1 LTELKSGFIS
11 LDPLR
16 GWILDLYPSAF
27 GEMTVWLITEKGERV
42 KFIDEFLPKMYVSG
56 KIADLAKLASKL
68 RSCKSVIKW
77 AYVEKHAD
85 FMSDKKSRV
94 LEVTVADCRVR
105 LLLAR
110 RILRLGGYAKYRL
123 YNVDVPDVQMY
134 LYERGIF
141 PLAYVGVAFQGKR
154 VAYWLMDSVESLNY
168 KLPPMHLLKL
178 EVQIAKKKVVPSFKD
193 AIQSITLESNGEG
206 IVISEGN
213 EKQKLLNMVEA
224 VWKENPDV
232 VLTDGGDSF
241 LFPYLAHRASVNGVL
256 DRLVLG
262 REHTPLRAERRS
274 GTTFFS
280 YGRIYFKA
288 LTHRLY
294 GRIHVDT
301 QNTFIHS
308 SSGLHGLIEVARTCR
323 VPLHRAARA
332 SIGSIMSSLQL
343 YQATKDEILIP
354 WKKSEPESYKSGWE
368 LLIADR
374 GGFIFEP
381 KLGLHNN
388 VVEVDFASMF
398 PTLMATC
405 NISGETV
412 LCRCCPNSSLRVPEL
427 GYNVCRKREGI
438 VPKSLWLILR
448 KRTLYKKLRSEAENA
463 ESREMFDQR
472 QSALKWILVT
482 CFGYL
487 GYRNSRFGKVDAHI
501 AVCAFARD
509 ALLKTVRMAE
519 QRGFEV
525 VHGIVDSLWLKK
537 EGAEP
542 RDYAE
547 LCGAVSRKIGVPL
560 NVEGRYK
567 WIVFLP
573 SKTHAGVPVLN
584 RYYGVFDSGK
594 IKVRGIEVRRSDTPK
609 FIHDVQMDMIRVL
622 AKARNSKEFWERIP
636 EALNVL
642 RDYAKRLIEGRVPV
656 AELLIAKRLSKHPSN
671 YTHDVLNSI
680 AARQLLK
687 QGVEVSAGQ
696 IVQFLITQYRSKSA
710 FERVQPAQLLN
721 QDVRYDSRK
730 YLELLLSSASTILS
744 PFNCSVRN
752 LHYYIFQKNTEKSD
766 RSDSF
771 RNIDCVHHCPTRAVE
786 RLHRQT

>member
-1 LTELKSGFIS
+1 LTELKSDFIS
-11 LDPLR
+11 LNPLR

-27 GEMTVWLITEKGERV
+27 GEMTVWLITEKGDRV
-42 KFIDEFLPKMYVSG
+42 KFIDEFFPKIYVSG
-56 KIADLAKLASKL
+56 SIADLAKLADRL
-68 RSCKSVIKW
+68 RSSKSVVKW
-77 AYVEKHAD
+77 AYVEKYAD

-105 LLLAR
+105 SLLAR
-110 RILRLGGYAKYRL
+110 RILRLGGYGKYRL

-134 LYERGIF
+134 LYERDIF

-154 VAYWLMDSVESLNY
+154 LAYWLMDSVESLDY
-168 KLPPMHLLKL
+168 KLPPLRLLKL
-178 EVQIAKKKVVPSFKD
+178 EVQIAKKKPISSFKD
-193 AIQSITLESNGEG
+193 SIQSITLESDSGE
-206 IVISEGN
+206 IVISEGD
-213 EKQKLLNMVEA
+213 EKQKLLSMVEA
-224 VWKENPDV
+224 VWRENPDV

-241 LFPYLAHRASVNGVL
+241 LFPYLAYRASVNNVL

-262 REHTPLRAERRS
+262 RENTPLRADRKR

-280 YGRIYFKA
+280 YGRVYFKA
-288 LTHRLY
+288 PTHSLC
-294 GRIHVDT
+294 GRIHIDAR
-301 QNTFIHS
+301 NTFIYS
-308 SSGLHGLIEVARTCR
+308 SSSLHGLVEVARTCR

-381 KLGLHNN
+381 KCGIHDN

-398 PTLMATC
+398 PTLMATR

-412 LCRCCPNSSLRVPEL
+412 LCKCCPNSSLRVPEL

-438 VPKSLWLILR
+438 VPKTLWLILR
-448 KRTLYKKLRSEAENA
+448 KRALYKELRNDAEDA

-472 QSALKWILVT
+472 QGALKWILVT

-509 ALLKTVRMAE
+509 ALLKTVHMAE

-547 LCGAVSRKIGVPL
+547 LCGAVSREIGVPL
-560 NVEGRYK
+560 NVEGRYR

-594 IKVRGIEVRRSDTPK
+594 IKVRGIEARRSDAPK
-609 FIHDVQMDMIRVL
+609 FIHDAQMDMIQVL
-622 AKARNSKEFWERIP
+622 AKARNSGEFLERIP

-642 RDYAKRLIEGRVPV
+642 KGYAKRLLEGKVP
-656 AELLIAKRLSKHPSN
+656 ASKLLIAKRLSKHPSG
-671 YTHDVLNSI
+671 YAHGVLNSI
-680 AARQLLK
+680 AAKQLMRE
-687 QGVEVSAGQ
+687 GVEISAGQ
-696 IVQFLITQYRSKSA
+696 TIQYLITRCRSKSA
-710 FERVQPAQLLN
+710 FSRVQPAQLLN
-721 QDVRYDSRK
+721 QNVRYDSQK
-730 YLELLLSSASTILS
+730 YLELLLSSAANILS
-744 PFNCSVRN
+744 PFGCSVKN
-752 LHYYIFQKNTEKSD
+752 LHYFVFQNESWNPD
-766 RSDSF
+766 RSISSLKIECFQD
-771 RNIDCVHHCPTRAVE
+771 
-786 RLHRQT
+786 